1 MKELFPNQ
9 QNLSYHGA
17 KGARMDGTFYAY
29 QVVREGEEFPGRIVK
44 LPFSA
49 LPPGDILIKVDFSSL
64 NYKDAL
70 SATGNPGV
78 TRKYPHIPGIDAA
91 GTVAESAAVPF
102 KPGDAVLV
110 TGYDLG
116 MDTDGGYAE
125 YCRVPADWVVPLPKG
140 LDLRESMILGTAGF
154 TAALGIWHMLHNGL
168 APEKGPVLVT
178 GAAGGVGSVAV
189 SILAKLGFQVTAA
202 SDPAQ
207 TDYLKEIG
215 AAEVISWETLNTES
229 PKAMLKEQWAGAYDT
244 VGGKTLENVIKSVR
258 YLGVIANCGMVGGGT
273 ISTSVFPFILRGI
286 KLLGTDSVQCP
297 MDLRLKVWEKLAGPW
312 KPARLERLVK
322 TITLDDLDGAIRII
336 LAGKNTGRTLV
347 VPKTKVNS

>member
-1 MKELFPNQ
+1 
-9 QNLSYHGA
+9 
-17 KGARMDGTFYAY
+17 MDGLFYAY
-29 QVVREGEEFPGRIVK
+29 QVVREGEGFRGEIVK
-44 LPFSA
+44 LPLSA
-49 LPPGDILIKVDFSSL
+49 LPPGDVLIKVDYSSL

-91 GTVAESAAVPF
+91 GTIAESAAGAF
-102 KPGDAVLV
+102 KPGEKVLV

-116 MDTDGGYAE
+116 METDGGYAE
-125 YCRVPADWVVPLPKG
+125 YCRVPACWVVPLPAG

-154 TAALGIWHMLHNGL
+154 TAALGIWHMLQNGL
-168 APEKGPVLVT
+168 SPEKGPVLVT

-189 SILAKLGFQVTAA
+189 SILAKLGFQVTAG
-202 SDPAQ
+202 SDLAQ
-207 TDYLKEIG
+207 MAYLKEIG
-215 AAEVISWETLNTES
+215 AAEVISRETFNTES

-244 VGGKTLENVIKSVR
+244 VGGRTLENVIKSIR
-258 YLGVIANCGMVGGGT
+258 YLGVIANCGMVGGGA

-322 TITLDDLDGAIRII
+322 AITLDELDEAIQVI
-336 LAGKNTGRTLV
+336 LKGKSTGRTLV
-347 VPKTKVNS
+347 VPKTKAKE

>member
-1 MKELFPNQ
+1 
-9 QNLSYHGA
+9 
-17 KGARMDGTFYAY
+17 MDGSFYAY
-29 QVVREGEEFPGRIVK
+29 QVVREGEGFQGRVVS
-44 LPFSA
+44 LPIGV
-49 LPPGDILIKVDFSSL
+49 LPPGDVLIKVNYSSL

-78 TRKYPHIPGIDAA
+78 TRRYPHIPGIDAA
-91 GTVAESAAVPF
+91 GTVAECTAGPF
-102 KPGDAVLV
+102 KVGDPVLV

-116 MDTDGGYAE
+116 MDTDGGYAG
-125 YCRVPADWVVPLPKG
+125 YCRVPAGWVVPLPEG
-140 LDLRESMILGTAGF
+140 LTLREAMILGTAGF
-154 TAALGIWHMLHNGL
+154 TAALGIRHMLHEGL

-207 TDYLKEIG
+207 TDYLKGIG

-244 VGGKTLENVIKSVR
+244 VGGKTLENVIKSMR
-258 YLGVIANCGMVGGGT
+258 YLGVIANCGMVGGGA
-273 ISTSVFPFILRGI
+273 ISTTVFPFILRGV

-297 MDLRLKVWEKLAGPW
+297 MDVRLKVWEKLAGEW
-312 KPARLERLVK
+312 KPASLERLLR
-322 TITLDDLDGAIRII
+322 TIALDDLGNEIQAI
-336 LAGKNTGRTLV
+336 LQGKISGRTLV
-347 VPKTKVNS
+347 RL

>member
-1 MKELFPNQ
+1 
-9 QNLSYHGA
+9 
-17 KGARMDGTFYAY
+17 MDGSFYAW
-29 QVVREGEEFPGRIVK
+29 QVVRDGEAFQGRIAT
-44 LPFSA
+44 LPISA
-49 LPPGDILIKVDFSSL
+49 LPPGDVLIKVGYSSL

-91 GTVAESAAVPF
+91 GTVAESAAAPF
-102 KPGDAVLV
+102 KPGDPVIV

-125 YCRVPADWVVPLPKG
+125 YCRVPAGWVVPLPVG
-140 LDLRESMILGTAGF
+140 LSLRETMILGTAGF
-154 TAALGIWHMLHNGL
+154 TAALGIRHMLHNGL
-168 APEKGPVLVT
+168 TPEKGPVLVT

-202 SDPAQ
+202 SDLAQ
-207 TDYLKEIG
+207 ADYLREIG

-229 PKAMLKEQWAGAYDT
+229 PRAMLKEQWAGAYDT
-244 VGGKTLENVIKSVR
+244 VGGKTLENVIKSIR

-297 MDLRLKVWEKLAGPW
+297 MDLRLKVWEKLAGDW
-312 KPARLERLVK
+312 KPDRLERLVR
-322 TITLDDLDGAIRII
+322 TITLDGLGDAIQI
-336 LAGKNTGRTLV
+336 LLKGKGTGRTLV
-347 VPKTKVNS
+347 VPKTGIEA

>member
-1 MKELFPNQ
+1 MEGSF
-9 QNLSYHGA
+9 H
-17 KGARMDGTFYAY
+17 AY
-29 QVVREGEEFPGRIVK
+29 QVVREGEGFKGRVVK
-44 LPFSA
+44 LTCDA
-49 LPPGDILIKVDFSSL
+49 LPPGDVLIKVDYSSL

-91 GTVAESAAVPF
+91 GTVAESTAGPF

-116 MDTDGGYAE
+116 MDTDGGYSE
-125 YCRVPADWVVPLPKG
+125 CCRVPAGWVVPLPKG

-154 TAALGIWHMLHNGL
+154 TAALGIWHMLHDGL
-168 APEKGPVLVT
+168 VPEKGPVLVT

-189 SILAKLGFQVTAA
+189 SILAKLGFRVTAA

-215 AAEVISWETLNTES
+215 AAEVISRETLNTES

-244 VGGKTLENVIKSVR
+244 VGGRTLENVIKSMR
-258 YLGVIANCGMVGGGT
+258 YLGVIANCGMVGGGA
-273 ISTSVFPFILRGI
+273 ISTTVFPFILRGL

-322 TITLDDLDGAIRII
+322 TINLDDLDGAIRII
-336 LAGKNTGRTLV
+336 LAGKSTGRTLV
-347 VPKTKVNS
+347 IPKTKATG

>member
-1 MKELFPNQ
+1 MEGSF
-9 QNLSYHGA
+9 H
-17 KGARMDGTFYAY
+17 AY
-29 QVVREGEEFPGRIVK
+29 QVVREGEGFKGRVVK
-44 LPFSA
+44 LPYDA
-49 LPPGDILIKVDFSSL
+49 LPPGDVLIKVDYSSL

-91 GTVAESAAVPF
+91 GKVAESAAGQF

-116 MDTDGGYAE
+116 MDTDGGYSE
-125 YCRVPADWVVPLPKG
+125 YCRVPAGWVVRLPKG

-154 TAALGIWHMLHNGL
+154 TAALGIGHMLHNGL

-189 SILAKLGFQVTAA
+189 SILAKLGFRVTAA
-202 SDPAQ
+202 SDLAQ

-215 AAEVISWETLNTES
+215 AAEVISWEILNTES
-229 PKAMLKEQWAGAYDT
+229 PKAMLKERWAGAYDT
-244 VGGKTLENVIKSVR
+244 VGGRTLENVIKSVR
-258 YLGVIANCGMVGGGT
+258 YLGVIANCGMVGGGA

-297 MDLRLKVWEKLAGPW
+297 MELRLKVWEKLAGPW

-322 TITLDDLDGAIRII
+322 TITLDDLDGAIRTI
-336 LAGKNTGRTLV
+336 LAGKSTGRTLV
-347 VPKTKVNS
+347 VPRAKATG

>member
-1 MKELFPNQ
+1 
-9 QNLSYHGA
+9 
-17 KGARMDGTFYAY
+17 MDGSFFAY
-29 QVVREGEEFPGRIVK
+29 QVVREGENLQGRIVK

-49 LPPGDILIKVDFSSL
+49 LPPGEVLIKVEYSSL

-91 GTVAESAAVPF
+91 GTVAESTAAPF
-102 KPGDAVLV
+102 KTGDPVLV

-125 YCRVPADWVVPLPKG
+125 YCRVPAGWVVPLPKG

-168 APEKGPVLVT
+168 SPEKGPVLVT

-189 SILAKLGFQVTAA
+189 SILAKLGFQVTAS

-207 TDYLKEIG
+207 ADYLKEIG
-215 AAEVISWETLNTES
+215 AAEVISRETLSTES

-244 VGGKTLENVIKSVR
+244 VGGRTLENVIKSVR
-258 YLGVIANCGMVGGGT
+258 YLGVIANCGMVGGGA
-273 ISTSVFPFILRGI
+273 ISTTVFPFILRGI

-297 MDLRLKVWEKLAGPW
+297 MDVRLKVWEKLATEW
-312 KPARLERLVK
+312 KPARLERLVR
-322 TITLDDLDGAIRII
+322 TITLDGLDEAIQLI
-336 LAGKNTGRTLV
+336 LKGMSTGRTLV
-347 VPKTKVNS
+347 VPKTQAKV

>member
-1 MKELFPNQ
+1 
-9 QNLSYHGA
+9 
-17 KGARMDGTFYAY
+17 MDGSFYAY
-29 QVVREGEEFPGRIVK
+29 QVVREGEGFQGRVVS
-44 LPFSA
+44 LPISA
-49 LPPGDILIKVDFSSL
+49 LPPGDVLIKVDYSSL

-78 TRKYPHIPGIDAA
+78 TRRYPHIPGIDAS
-91 GTVAESAAVPF
+91 GTVAECTAGPF
-102 KPGDAVLV
+102 KVGDPVLV

-116 MDTDGGYAE
+116 MDTDGGYAG
-125 YCRVPADWVVPLPKG
+125 YCRVPAGWVVPLPEG
-140 LDLRESMILGTAGF
+140 LTLREAMILGTAGF
-154 TAALGIWHMLHNGL
+154 TAALGIRHMLHEGL

-207 TDYLKEIG
+207 TDYLKGIG

-244 VGGKTLENVIKSVR
+244 VGGKTLENVIKSMR
-258 YLGVIANCGMVGGGT
+258 YLGVIANCGMVGGGA
-273 ISTSVFPFILRGI
+273 ISTTVFPFILRGV

-297 MDLRLKVWEKLAGPW
+297 MDVRLKVWEKLAGEW
-312 KPARLERLVK
+312 KPASLERLLR
-322 TITLDDLDGAIRII
+322 TIALDDLGNEIQAI
-336 LAGKNTGRTLV
+336 LQGKISGRTLV
-347 VPKTKVNS
+347 RL

>member
-1 MKELFPNQ
+1 MEGSF
-9 QNLSYHGA
+9 H
-17 KGARMDGTFYAY
+17 AY
-29 QVVREGEEFPGRIVK
+29 QVVREGEGFKGRVVK
-44 LPFSA
+44 LTCDA
-49 LPPGDILIKVDFSSL
+49 LLPGDVLIKIDYSSL

-91 GTVAESAAVPF
+91 GTVAESTAGPF

-116 MDTDGGYAE
+116 MDTDGGYSE
-125 YCRVPADWVVPLPKG
+125 YCRVPAGWVVPLPKG

-154 TAALGIWHMLHNGL
+154 TAALGIWHMLHDGL

-189 SILAKLGFQVTAA
+189 SILAKLGFRVTAA
-202 SDPAQ
+202 SDLAQ

-215 AAEVISWETLNTES
+215 AAEVISWETFNTES

-244 VGGKTLENVIKSVR
+244 VGGRTLENVIKSMR
-258 YLGVIANCGMVGGGT
+258 YLGVIANCGMVGGSA
-273 ISTSVFPFILRGI
+273 ISTSVFPFILRGV

-322 TITLDDLDGAIRII
+322 TTTLDDLEGAIRTI
-336 LAGKNTGRTLV
+336 LAGKSTGRTLV
-347 VPKTKVNS
+347 IPKTKAIG

>member
-1 MKELFPNQ
+1 
-9 QNLSYHGA
+9 
-17 KGARMDGTFYAY
+17 MDGSFFAY
-29 QVVREGEEFPGRIVK
+29 QVVRGGEAFQGRIVK
-44 LPFSA
+44 LPFSE
-49 LPPGDILIKVDFSSL
+49 LPPGDVLIKVDYSSL

-91 GTVAESAAVPF
+91 GAVAESTAVAF
-102 KPGDAVLV
+102 KTGDPVLV

-125 YCRVPADWVVPLPKG
+125 YCRVPAGWVVPLPKG

-154 TAALGIWHMLHNGL
+154 TSALGIRHMLHNGL

-202 SDPAQ
+202 SDLTQ

-258 YLGVIANCGMVGGGT
+258 YLGVIANCGMVGGGA

-297 MDLRLKVWEKLAGPW
+297 MDVRLKVWEKLAGEW

-322 TITLDDLDGAIRII
+322 TITLDDLDDAIQVI
-336 LAGKNTGRTLV
+336 LKGKSTGRTLV
-347 VPKTKVNS
+347 VPKTKAKD

>member
-1 MKELFPNQ
+1 MEG
-9 QNLSYHGA
+9 S
-17 KGARMDGTFYAY
+17 FYAY
-29 QVVREGEEFPGRIVK
+29 QVVREGEGFKGRVVK
-44 LPFSA
+44 LTCDA
-49 LPPGDILIKVDFSSL
+49 LPPGDVLIKVDYSSL

-91 GTVAESAAVPF
+91 GTVAESTAGPF

-125 YCRVPADWVVPLPKG
+125 YCRVPAGWVVPLPKG

-154 TAALGIWHMLHNGL
+154 TAALGIWHMLHDGL
-168 APEKGPVLVT
+168 VPEKGPVLVT

-189 SILAKLGFQVTAA
+189 SILAKLGFRVTAA
-202 SDPAQ
+202 SDLAQ

-244 VGGKTLENVIKSVR
+244 VGGRTLENVIKSMR
-258 YLGVIANCGMVGGGT
+258 YLGVIANCGMVGGGA
-273 ISTSVFPFILRGI
+273 ISTSVFPFILRGV

-336 LAGKNTGRTLV
+336 LAGKSTGRTLV
-347 VPKTKVNS
+347 VPKTKATG

>member
-1 MKELFPNQ
+1 
-9 QNLSYHGA
+9 
-17 KGARMDGTFYAY
+17 MDGSFYAY
-29 QVVREGEEFPGRIVK
+29 QVVREGEGFQGRVVS
-44 LPFSA
+44 LPIGV
-49 LPPGDILIKVDFSSL
+49 LPPGDVLIKVNYSSL

-78 TRKYPHIPGIDAA
+78 TRRYPHIPGIDAA
-91 GTVAESAAVPF
+91 GTVAECTAGPF
-102 KPGDAVLV
+102 KVGDPVLV

-116 MDTDGGYAE
+116 MDTDGGYAG
-125 YCRVPADWVVPLPKG
+125 YCRVPAGWVVPLPEG
-140 LDLRESMILGTAGF
+140 LTLWEAMILGTAGF
-154 TAALGIWHMLHNGL
+154 TAALGIRHMLHEGL

-207 TDYLKEIG
+207 TDYLKGIG

-244 VGGKTLENVIKSVR
+244 VGGKTLENVIKSMR
-258 YLGVIANCGMVGGGT
+258 YLGVIANCGMVGGGA
-273 ISTSVFPFILRGI
+273 ISTTVFPFILRGV

-297 MDLRLKVWEKLAGPW
+297 MDVRLKVWEKLAGEW
-312 KPARLERLVK
+312 KPASLERLLR
-322 TITLDDLDGAIRII
+322 TIALDDLGNEIQAI
-336 LAGKNTGRTLV
+336 LQGKISGRTLV
-347 VPKTKVNS
+347 RL